1 MLEAF
6 RMNGLVKYSY
16 CYGSYYNWK
25 KYGDYQCDVADFR
38 QFWRHMRR
46 DRLMSCGCVD
56 FASGD
61 RFIFYRRGEQVRW
74 EYLGKDKTAGAG
86 ADDEGMVG
94 EIGGQETGFEAN
106 EDGRLKS
113 QGTVM
118 KSQEDFVKA
127 GEEKALAETGAQ
139 FGEVEGAQDHILS
152 GNDDGQAVLGSQ
164 DVIGTEH

>member
-1 MLEAF
+1 MLESF

-16 CYGSYYNWK
+16 CYGNHYNWK

-74 EYLGKDKTAGAG
+74 EYLGKDKATGSG
-86 ADDEGMVG
+86 TDDEGKVG
-94 EIGGQETGFEAN
+94 DVGGQEGRQQADGNGGLQVEAMM
-106 EDGRLKS
+106 S
-113 QGTVM
+113 QG
-118 KSQEDFVKA
+118 EEYFVKA
-127 GEEKALAETGAQ
+127 GEEIIMAESGAD

-152 GNDDGQAVLGSQ
+152 GDNDGLAVLGSQ
-164 DVIGTEH
+164 DMIGR